1 MPPPT
6 ATDTSSPVPGAGR
19 VERLPSGLTI
29 VSETM
34 PGVRSAALGLW
45 VTAGSRCEAPGQE
58 GMAHF
63 WEHLAFKGTAHR
75 SAADIARELDRL
87 GGLANA
93 FTGREETCYHARVA
107 GNRLAPAFEVLS
119 DIVRAPKPSDTD
131 IALEKGV
138 VEQEI
143 AMVEETPEDLA
154 FETFWQ
160 NVWSDPGLAHSI
172 LGTPESVAAFSAKT
186 LNTWRATSY
195 RPSRLMVCA
204 AGAVDHAQL
213 KELTLRAFGESAPD
227 EAAAPL
233 PPGIF
238 RRAATALEGDSEQAH
253 LILGFP
259 APGLAGEERYALA
272 CLNAALGGQMSSRL
286 FQEVRERRGLAY
298 AISSEHQGTATEGCL
313 TIYAAVAPE
322 RVSET
327 LSVIRAELERLAAD
341 GLTAAELAQAKEHL
355 SGLFILG
362 AESTEERMF
371 RLARNELLHHR
382 QIGLDET
389 ERRLAA
395 VDGFA
400 VKALAARLLSPG
412 AAALT
417 VLAPRVSPAWAGTF
431 DLSFEGGGR
440 P

>member
-313 TIYAAVAPE
+313 TIYAAG
-322 RVSET
+322 R
-327 LSVIRAELERLAAD
+327 
-341 GLTAAELAQAKEHL
+341 
-355 SGLFILG
+355 
-362 AESTEERMF
+362 
-371 RLARNELLHHR
+371 
-382 QIGLDET
+382 
-389 ERRLAA
+389 
-395 VDGFA
+395 
-400 VKALAARLLSPG
+400 PG
-412 AAALT
+412 ARERDLVRYPGRARAPGRRRPDRGRAGPGQGAPLRGSSSSAPNPPRSACSAWPATSFSTTARSAWTRPSAAWPRSTASRSRLWPPGCSRP
-417 VLAPRVSPAWAGTF
+417 APRP
-431 DLSFEGGGR
+431 
-440 P
+440 